1 LTVAASLHWL
11 STCRDAFLFEDCVED
26 SPLRHELT
34 VEKMQAADGWIS
46 VPDAPGLGVTLN
58 EDFVRRHLVAESGG
72 D

>member
-1 LTVAASLHWL
+1 
-11 STCRDAFLFEDCVED
+11 
-26 SPLRHELT
+26 
-34 VEKMQAADGWIS
+34 MQAADGWID